1 MRKIYED
8 HRYERV
14 GHFQSILESEGI
26 ATLIKNEAIDH
37 VEASFPN
44 DLIDLPELWVVDGHD
59 YDRAIGILKPLY
71 DNLSK

>member
-14 GHFQSILESEGI
+14 GHFQSILEGEGI
-26 ATLIKNEAIDH
+26 ATLIENEALDH
-37 VEASFPN
+37 VEGSFPN
-44 DLIDLPELWVVDGHD
+44 DLIHLPELWIMNDSN
-59 YDRAIGILKPLY
+59 YDRAIEILKPLY